1 MGYADVHGLN
11 NVAGAQINPATEDTL
26 QKRSNAFATL
36 LNAQAI
42 VGQEL
47 RLDDIPA
54 GDLYIGRNT
63 DSASTAATTWEVIRV
78 YRTASGL
85 TTRIRYRTGVS
96 WDSHAA
102 GW

>member
-11 NVAGAQINPATEDTL
+11 NVAGDQINPATEDTL

-42 VGQEL
+42 VGQEIL
-47 RLDDIPA
+47 MDDILA
-54 GDLYIGRNT
+54 GDLYIGRNA
-63 DSASTAATTWEVIRV
+63 DSASQAAATWEVVRI
-78 YRTASGL
+78 YRTSAGI
-85 TTRIRYRTGVS
+85 TTRIRYRSGVV
-96 WDSHAA
+96 WNNRTA